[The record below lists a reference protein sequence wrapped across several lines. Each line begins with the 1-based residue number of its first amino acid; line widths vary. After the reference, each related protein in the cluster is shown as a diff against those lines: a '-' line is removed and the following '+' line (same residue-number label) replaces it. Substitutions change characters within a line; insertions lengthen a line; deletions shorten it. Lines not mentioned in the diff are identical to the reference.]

1 MVGREFGGQAVLD
14 EMSAVDI
21 VAAIRDNNPVVEHG
35 VLGIVVVR
43 QREFDWGSTVC

>member
-1 MVGREFGGQAVLD
+1 MAPYNSEDARGL
-14 EMSAVDI
+14 MK
-21 VAAIRDNNPVVEHG
+21 AAIRDNNHVVEHG